1 MIQVARELERL
12 QNALRTVSLPVA
24 TPSAGVVASLCF
36 DLAQQLEDYILPRY
50 RSLDAPLLAV
60 IGGSTGSG
68 KSLIINSLVREKVA
82 LSTAIRPTTRH
93 PLLLHAGGEGE
104 WFEGPRILPGLPRVA
119 QEGSREAASIEPG
132 GDTTPS
138 QLQLAPH
145 VRLPRG
151 LALLDSPDID
161 SVVEHNRVLA
171 GQLLAA
177 ADLWIFVTTAAR
189 YSDAIPW
196 NLLHEAAARN
206 IVLAVVL
213 NRIPIGVEDEV
224 VPDLRARLS
233 EAGLG
238 DTPVFPI
245 AEALD
250 PEGFIPEPAL
260 LPLGEWIN
268 RIAVDATIREG
279 VARQTLEGAT
289 SALLSNEEEIVAAL
303 QEQAAAIARM
313 ESAVKGGLSLAE
325 HNFSAS
331 LADGTLLRAEV
342 ISRWQEIVGTGEW
355 MRRLERGISS
365 LRDRVTGWI
374 RARGAAPAMA
384 GFEDALEDSLLVSLV
399 ATSEEMIAG
408 IESQWAMHP
417 DSEKLLTAVETH
429 LRTGAEREGA
439 AARLIR
445 EWQRELVELVSTTGR
460 DKRAMA
466 RVLAVGVNVLGAAL
480 IIVIFA
486 STAGLTGAE
495 IAVAGGTAVA
505 AQRVLEAIFGDD
517 AVRRM
522 ATRAREDLVER
533 TTGFL
538 AADAAVFEKVMA
550 ELGVGVESPGV
561 VRDSF
566 AAVRRALEEEGER

>member
-1 MIQVARELERL
+1 MTHVAHELERL
-12 QNALRTVSLPVA
+12 RNSLRTVSLPVQ
-24 TPSAGVVASLCF
+24 TPSAEAAASLCS

-50 RSLDAPLLAV
+50 HSLDAPLLAV

-104 WFEGPRILPGLPRVA
+104 WFEGARILPGLPRVA
-119 QEGSREAASIEPG
+119 HEGPRTAASVELGVDAP
-132 GDTTPS
+132 PS

-196 NLLHEAAARN
+196 NLLHEAAERN

-224 VPDLRARLS
+224 VPDLRTRLS

-238 DTPVFPI
+238 ATPIFPI
-245 AEALD
+245 VEALD
-250 PEGFIPEPAL
+250 PEGFIPESAL

-268 RIAVDATIREG
+268 RIAVDASSREA
-279 VARQTLEGAT
+279 VARQTLAGAT
-289 SALLSNEEEIVAAL
+289 SSLLAREDEIVTAL
-303 QEQAAAIARM
+303 QEQTAAITRM
-313 ESAVKGGLSLAE
+313 ESTVRDNLAVAE
-325 HNFSAS
+325 RNFSES

-365 LRDRVTGWI
+365 LRDRVSGWI
-374 RARGAAPAMA
+374 RARGSAPSVA

-399 ATSEEMIAG
+399 ATSEEMIAR
-408 IESQWAMHP
+408 IESQWAAYP
-417 DSEKLLTAVETH
+417 DSEKLLSAVETH
-429 LRTGAEREGA
+429 LRTGVEREGA

-445 EWQRELVELVSTTGR
+445 EWQRDLVELVSTTGR

-533 TTGFL
+533 TTEFL
-538 AADAAVFEKVMA
+538 GADAAVFEMVMD
-550 ELGVGVESPGV
+550 ELGVSGESPREI
-561 VRDSF
+561 RDSF
-566 AAVRRALEEEGER
+566 TAVRRALDEEGER